1 MIIKHKI
8 DAFLYAIF
16 PQTKGLSAAEL
27 ERFFVEYYSSG
38 IYKPSITIDEQVKK
52 IAFEFAAVGETG
64 INIEKEDYT
73 IPLIPNKT
81 FTGKQFLSWLY
92 VAWALAVPEHLDKMG
107 LKFEKEF
114 EVARSIIK

>member
-1 MIIKHKI
+1 MTIKHKI

-16 PQTKGLSAAEL
+16 PQTKGLSATEL
-27 ERFFVEYYSSG
+27 ERFFVEYY
-38 IYKPSITIDEQVKK
+38 
-52 IAFEFAAVGETG
+52 A
-64 INIEKEDYT
+64 

-92 VAWALAVPEHLDKMG
+92 VAWALAVPEHLEKMG

-114 EVARSIIK
+114 EVARSVVS